1 MGETAKPE
9 QTNPYELTRDEIAGV
24 VGDAHGCV
32 ITWTARDGHPGAA
45 YLVHVLV
52 DGEIYICS
60 REGRSK
66 NVALRRDPRT
76 AVVFSVPGR
85 GGVTI
90 IGRAEFTDDPAVRQR
105 VFDGM
110 ADRAKLTG
118 AARETF
124 LRNLGSPGRM
134 VFRIAPE
141 RYASRN
147 ERTAA
152 RAYASTQ
159 GMPSNYR

>member
-1 MGETAKPE
+1 MADSAKPQE
-9 QTNPYELTRDEIAGV
+9 TNPYELTRDEIAGV
-24 VGDAHGCV
+24 VRDALGCV
-32 ITWTARDGHPGAA
+32 VTWTTRDGHPGAA
-45 YLVHVLV
+45 YVVHVMV
-52 DGEIYICS
+52 DDEIYLCS

-90 IGRAEFTDDPAVRQR
+90 IGRAEFTDDPAMRQR

-124 LRNLGSPGRM
+124 IRNLASPGRV
-134 VFRIAPE
+134 VFRIAAE

-147 ERTAA
+147 ERGAA
-152 RAYASTQ
+152 KAYASTQ

>member
-1 MGETAKPE
+1 MAICLHPFMTGVPHRIGALDKALGYIKGHERVWFATGE
-9 QTNPYELTRDEIAGV
+9 EIA
-24 VGDAHGCV
+24 
-32 ITWTARDGHPGAA
+32 TLRGH
-45 YLVHVLV
+45 
-52 DGEIYICS
+52 
-60 REGRSK
+60 
-66 NVALRRDPRT
+66 T
-76 AVVFSVPGR
+76 AVVFAVPGR

-110 ADRAKLTG
+110 ADHAKLTG

-152 RAYASTQ
+152 MAYASTQ